1 MQFRLLSPLV
11 LEQSRLF
18 PLVLVG
24 SALALALAL
33 ALEVLEVVVLLLEVV
48 VEVVGVSMG
57 SV

>member
-24 SALALALAL
+24 SALAL
-33 ALEVLEVVVLLLEVV
+33 EVLEVVVVV
-48 VEVVGVSMG
+48 VSVFMG